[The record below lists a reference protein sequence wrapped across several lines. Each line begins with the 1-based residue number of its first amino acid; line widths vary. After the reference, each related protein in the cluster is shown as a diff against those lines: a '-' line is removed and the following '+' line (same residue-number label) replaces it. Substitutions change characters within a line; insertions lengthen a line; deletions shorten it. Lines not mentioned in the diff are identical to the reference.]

1 MQRTLIHSL
10 SCTKGDE
17 LMDRKYLNYFLT
29 MLKQNRLLLAAW
41 LASGVLIAG
50 LLWIYQQPI
59 EPALLYMLIT
69 LCVLIVWCGFYLGR
83 LHRINHLLRAED
95 FDSALYPPQ
104 LEACVVKLDQLKES
118 MVHQSTQEKKLR
130 TDMQDYF
137 SLWAHQIKLPL
148 AAMNLQLELPE
159 IERENLL
166 RETSRID
173 SCVTLAMAYIRME
186 GSDYQI
192 SWYDLE
198 SIVRP
203 ILRDN
208 STTFIRR
215 HIQLRTAFG
224 SDKVCTDQKWT
235 AFIIEQ
241 LLSNAFKYAP
251 DHSIIEIET
260 RKDQFILRDE
270 GPGIDPAD
278 LPRVFERGF
287 TGQNGRTQMHASSGL
302 GLFLVKGICDQL
314 SISIELKNRM
324 TPLAPSED
332 DWDEEIEP
340 VQNSPAQDSSSVFS
354 SDPAL
359 NRDSDKDGKASPK
372 VYGLDVILTFPTSAW
387 LND

>member
-1 MQRTLIHSL
+1 
-10 SCTKGDE
+10 
-17 LMDRKYLNYFLT
+17 MDRKYLNYFLT